1 MTTSTT
7 IPTPATPDVCTIG
20 VLVDG
25 TEISGQFHV
34 LTVSVTREANRI
46 PTAVIQ
52 LLDGEAS
59 KATFEASNGDNFI
72 PGKKIEI
79 QLGYRSKNDSV
90 FKGIVVKHSIKV
102 RKNGSLLIVECRD
115 EAVKMTQI
123 VRSKYFT
130 DKKDSDI
137 MEEVIGSYQ
146 LQKDVES
153 TTPTLKEV
161 TQFNSTDWDFL
172 LCRSEANG
180 QVVIAKDGKVTVSTP
195 ASGNS
200 PAVSVQYG
208 DTLLELDAEIDARR
222 QSKSIKASGWNPAD
236 QEVVE
241 VEAKEPPATN
251 DGNLSPSDL
260 AEVVNDDAQRLL
272 HGGKLTEPEL
282 QTWADGRLLKER
294 LAKVRGRAK
303 FQGFAGVSPG
313 DTIEVT
319 GIGER
324 FEGNMYVSGVRHTVA
339 GGNWETDVQ
348 FGLATELFAETYN
361 LRPLPAAGLLPAVSG
376 LQIGVV
382 TALEN
387 DPDGE
392 DRIKVRIP
400 LISDAEDGL
409 WSRIATLDAGD
420 SRGTFFRPEIGDEAV
435 VGFLN
440 DDPRHPVVLGMCHSS
455 AKPAPELAK
464 DTNHRKG
471 YVSRENMQFIF
482 DDEKKAIV
490 LETPGG
496 NKVTLSEDKKG
507 IALEDQNGN
516 RITLDDSGIK
526 IESSKDI
533 TLKASGDIKMEGTN
547 LDLKA
552 QTGLKAAGSA
562 TAEVS
567 GANTTIKG
575 SATTVIQGGMVQIN

>member
-1 MTTSTT
+1 MTNSTT
-7 IPTPATPDVCTIG
+7 IPTPATPDICTIA
-20 VLVDG
+20 VLIDG
-25 TEISGQFHV
+25 TEISGRFHV
-34 LTVSVTREANRI
+34 LAVSVTREVNRI

-52 LLDGEAS
+52 FLDGEAS

-72 PGKKIEI
+72 PGKNIEI

-90 FKGIVVKHSIKV
+90 FKGIIVKHSIKV
-102 RKNGSLLIVECRD
+102 RKDGSLLIVECRD

-123 VRSKYFT
+123 TKSRYFA
-130 DKKDSDI
+130 DMKDSDI

-153 TTPTLKEV
+153 TAPSLKEV
-161 TQFNSTDWDFL
+161 TQYNSTDWDFL

-180 QVVIAKDGKVTVSTP
+180 QVVIVKDGKVTVSTP
-195 ASGNS
+195 ASGDS
-200 PAVSVQYG
+200 PSVSVRYG

-222 QSKSIKASGWNPAD
+222 QSKGIKASGWNPAD
-236 QEVVE
+236 QKVVE
-241 VEAKEPPATN
+241 VEATEPPATN
-251 DGNLSPSDL
+251 DGNLSPGDL
-260 AEVVNDDAQRLL
+260 AGVVNDEAQRIL
-272 HGGKLTEPEL
+272 HGGNLTEPEL
-282 QTWADGRLLKER
+282 QAWADGRLLKER

-382 TALEN
+382 TVLEN

-420 SRGTFFRPEIGDEAV
+420 SRGTFFRPEIGDEVV

-440 DDPRHPVVLGMCHSS
+440 DDPRHPIVLGMCHSS
-455 AKPAPELAK
+455 AKPAPETAE

-471 YVSRENMQFIF
+471 YVSREKMQFIF
-482 DDEKKAIV
+482 DDEKKDIV

-507 IALEDQNGN
+507 IALEDQNDN
-516 RITLDDSGIK
+516 KITLDDNGIK
-526 IESSKDI
+526 IVSCKDI
-533 TLKASGDIKMEGTN
+533 TLEASGDIKMEGSNIELT
-547 LDLKA
+547 A
-552 QTGLKAAGSA
+552 QTGFKAAGSS
-562 TAEVS
+562 TAEVE
-567 GANTTIKG
+567 GADTTIKG
-575 SATTVIQGGMVQIN
+575 SATTTIQGGMVQIN